1 VQWWNKLVESCYFQW
16 KVISLAEMYIQN
28 AGWREQWNENP
39 KYKNIQFCQR
49 QIEKL
54 YKGS

>member
-1 VQWWNKLVESCYFQW
+1 LLSPVTQW
-16 KVISLAEMYIQN
+16 KKISLAEMYIQN
-28 AGWREQWNENP
+28 GNGQWNENP

-54 YKGS
+54 YRVHDSILG